1 MISRKRTIILIG
13 SFGSMFLYRSLNLNT
28 GLGFGACFSSIGF
41 TILVNEKAG
50 SLVVASHGLSLTL
63 STILSS

>member
-1 MISRKRTIILIG
+1 MLIG

-28 GLGFGACFSSIGF
+28 GLGFGVCFSSIGF

-50 SLVVASHGLSLTL
+50 SLVVAPLMVSLSIYLL
-63 STILSS
+63 FWWMF